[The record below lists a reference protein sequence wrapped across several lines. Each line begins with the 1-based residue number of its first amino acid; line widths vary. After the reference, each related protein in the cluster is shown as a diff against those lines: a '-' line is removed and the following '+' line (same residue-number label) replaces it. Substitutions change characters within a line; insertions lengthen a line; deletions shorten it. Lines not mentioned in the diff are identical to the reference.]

1 MRYVIAG
8 LHAAGR
14 SACAWLRRLDPGAE
28 ILGLDPEAAPAYARP
43 LISHVLAGE
52 IEPGLLDLAEA
63 DPFAALG
70 VTVVPERAVA
80 LAPDRREIT
89 TESGRTLA
97 YDRLLLATGAS
108 PRKVE
113 MTGGGRPGAHPVV
126 RPAGWPGRSA
136 ISGAGRTSPGSRTA
150 SNPGA
155 WPWSWAAGL
164 VGFKLTVG
172 LLARRM
178 RVRLIVS
185 SPPAPGPERG
195 RVPGRDHRTE
205 PGRAAGRGAVH
216 QHLGHGRGAGPGAPL
231 PAGFEHR
238 GRGGG
243 GPGGGRK
250 RGVVPAVG
258 WLAGTG
264 LDDREGIPVDERLK
278 TAAPDVYAAG
288 DLARAYDVAL
298 GAPQVNAIWPLAVE
312 QGRIA
317 AWNMAGKDAP
327 YPGGLAMNS
336 IPMFGGHLVSV
347 GAVNP
352 RYTAGCEGLALEP
365 RKGSYLKLVFRENTL
380 VGAVGF
386 NAAPR
391 LGELAWAVRQGLT
404 RERIPRAWLTNTV
417 NAAPLAAAT
426 WGLAQNG

>member
-28 ILGLDPEAAPAYARP
+28 IVGLDPEAAPAYARP

-52 IEPGLLDLAEA
+52 IEPGLLDLAEP

-80 LAPDRREIT
+80 LDPDRREIAT
-89 TESGRTLA
+89 ASGRTIV

-108 PRKVE
+108 PRRVDLGK
-113 MTGGGRPGAHPVV
+113 GS
-126 RPAGWPGRSA
+126 AGD
-136 ISGAGRTSPGSRTA
+136 SPGDSPTELAGEVCYFRGREDLA
-150 SNPGA
+150 RLSDRIKPGGLA
-155 WPWSWAAGL
+155 VVLGGGL

-185 SPPAPGPERG
+185 SPRPLALNVDEYLGGIIGRDLAGLPGVELSINTSVTAVAPGRERRYRLVLSTG
-195 RVPGRDHRTE
+195 AEVEADLV
-205 PGRAAGRGAVH
+205 AAG
-216 QHLGHGRGAGPGAPL
+216 
-231 PAGFEHR
+231 
-238 GRGGG
+238 
-243 GPGGGRK
+243 K
-250 RGVVPAVG
+250 GVVPAVD

-264 LDDREGIPVDERLK
+264 LDDREGIPVDAFLQ
-278 TAAPDVYAAG
+278 TAAPEVYAAG
-288 DLARAYDVAL
+288 DLARAFDVAL
-298 GAPQVNAIWPLAVE
+298 QAPQVNAIWPLAVE

-317 AWNMAGKDAP
+317 AWNMAGKAAP

-352 RYTAGCEGLALEP
+352 RYTAGCESLALTP
-365 RKGSYLKLVFRENTL
+365 RRGSYLKLVFRENAL

-391 LGELAWAVRQGLT
+391 LGELAWAVRQGLK
-404 RERIPRAWLTNTV
+404 RERIPRTWLTNTV